1 MTLNRGATSALLN
14 KTEAMTGHWPG
25 GQQGK
30 SCPNHIILGP
40 GSPLCGAPVA
50 LRHITIILW
59 DWDWG
64 GGGRGDAVKKAGK
77 TMKVLP
83 LVH

>member
-14 KTEAMTGHWPG
+14 NTEAMTGHWPG

-30 SCPNHIILGP
+30 LCPNHIILGP
-40 GSPLCGAPVA
+40 GSPLCGAPKTYNYYFVR
-50 LRHITIILW
+50 LG
-59 DWDWG
+59 WG
-64 GGGRGDAVKKAGK
+64 GAVQKAGK